1 MAPHTRSIQPLILT
15 VMLITAAT
23 ALAQLGLDAARV
35 PKGFITGKD
44 WLGLSKTEQQLYA
57 IGVVDGLDLASR
69 VTDTRMSLSW
79 INQCVAGMSAN
90 QIRLWLKK
98 EVEASPDDS
107 GRLMVHW
114 AMYRALEKTCDTGAR

>member
-1 MAPHTRSIQPLILT
+1 MLSQKHSIGPLILS
-15 VMLITAAT
+15 VMLITAAM
-23 ALAQLGLDAARV
+23 ALAQIGLDNTRV

-69 VTDTRMSLSW
+69 VTDPRISLSW

-98 EVEASPDDS
+98 EVEAAPDES
-107 GRLMVHW
+107 TRLMVHW
-114 AMYRALEKTCDTGAR
+114 AMYRALEKTCDTGPR

>member
-1 MAPHTRSIQPLILT
+1 MLSRKPGIGSIVLAL
-15 VMLITAAT
+15 MLMTAAT
-23 ALAQLGLDAARV
+23 GVAQLGLDAARV

-69 VTDTRMSLSW
+69 VSDTRMSLSW

-98 EVEASPDDS
+98 EVEAAPDES
-107 GRLMVHW
+107 ARLMVHW
-114 AMYRALEKTCDTGAR
+114 AMYRALENTCDTRPR

>member
-1 MAPHTRSIQPLILT
+1 MLSHTRNIAPVILSLT
-15 VMLITAAT
+15 LITAT
-23 ALAQLGLDAARV
+23 ALAQLGLDETRV

-69 VTDTRMSLSW
+69 VTDTRTSLSW

-98 EVEASPDDS
+98 EVEAAPAESP
-107 GRLMVHW
+107 RLMVHW
-114 AMYRALEKTCDTGAR
+114 AMYRALEKTCDTGPR

>member
-1 MAPHTRSIQPLILT
+1 MARDTHSIGPVILAL
-15 VMLITAAT
+15 MLIITAT
-23 ALAQLGLDAARV
+23 AVAQLGLDAARV

-69 VTDTRMSLSW
+69 MTDQRMSLSW

-90 QIRLWLKK
+90 QVRLWLKK
-98 EVEASPDDS
+98 EVEAAPDEWP
-107 GRLMVHW
+107 RLTVHW
-114 AMYRALEKTCDTGAR
+114 VMYRALETHCATAPR